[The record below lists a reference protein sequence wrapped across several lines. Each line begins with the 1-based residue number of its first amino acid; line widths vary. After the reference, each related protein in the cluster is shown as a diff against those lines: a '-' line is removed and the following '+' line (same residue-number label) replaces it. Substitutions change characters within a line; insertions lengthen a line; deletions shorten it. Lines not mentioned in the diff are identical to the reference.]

1 MVKSRLNRLTAM
13 LLSVIMI
20 LSSFS
25 TLTSTQ
31 AEAASK
37 EITVKLTDTNIRW
50 AKTVTFYEPYSQKN
64 WTHWQNQS
72 RHTMRI
78 AETNTVAYCIQPGTY
93 MYDWNVGSVPTLS
106 TNYPDAWKS
115 LSEDQQDAIKLAMY
129 FGFPN
134 KNIALSGT
142 AEEQE
147 VATQLIIW
155 EFICGYRDEINYR
168 LTDYRFIKAMCD
180 NDYSQNQGVYQ
191 AYKQIEQAMLDYEK
205 IMSFTSDSQIE
216 AVTYTLKWD
225 GTKYA
230 VTLTDTNNVLDKYT
244 LSCSNSDVTLSK
256 SGNKLTISTVNPLN
270 SAVMVR
276 AKTTVSSESN
286 NMIVYGHYNSEIQA
300 VIDQATA
307 DKPDPVFGYL
317 KINTEAAGSL
327 KVIKEYQDW
336 QDNSVNSGIEYFVL
350 NNTKF
355 KIMTSAGKYIQ
366 ATYPG
371 GGTKY
376 SYKGLAAS
384 ASDGTVFT
392 PKSLNGSFFFE
403 VDKLPVGTYTVI
415 EQKNDNSGYYVQGSD
430 NVNVSVTANGTKT
443 VTFQNRPSQL
453 VINKSF
459 VQFNAVTNDDYK
471 KITMQISQK
480 NASGESSNINF
491 ICIDET
497 NNVYRYVYYPNDTV
511 YRGLTVTSE
520 LKFDNPKVHNITV
533 IGLPITD
540 GNDFYYQYTVSEVN
554 NANLSKRYTYNNFTR
569 TFETNNN
576 QSGTI
581 TNTEKSIGY
590 IEIEKD
596 FKVEN
601 TDGTRTDF
609 AGNEKLSV
617 KDAYADISF
626 TVKNSQGKYL
636 KANYTGPNYVYTGL
650 TSSASEATKFS
661 FIGDYRKVRI
671 NSLPFGTYTITEI
684 SGSKVKGQGF
694 RVQGGSTKT
703 VTTSYDVPND
713 TVNGGYVKFTNI
725 KQQFVGLRIYKTFVD
740 NNDESIDVSNKI
752 YSQVEFSLYDS
763 AGKLVQVTLNN
774 TNAGAYGVFKE
785 GFGSPKTVM
794 QLGTDTKS
802 ITVTGLQS
810 GQKYTVKE
818 RIFDSLKNICI
829 CKSSFT
835 VEGDTENTVVFA
847 DADSVEQS
855 NTVTMP
861 TGENSVASVY
871 FTNTY
876 KTTELEIYKESD
888 DDLVE
893 RKFAVTTVNYDL
905 YPETNP
911 LYVTTEKIT
920 GIDGKTRGMAVCKDL
935 PLAYYDSE
943 TDSIVKIQYKIE
955 EVETPDYYEIPKAQT
970 VIPMDGQKSVTFKNV
985 LKKGKI
991 KVIKKAKVNGSDE
1004 IIALEGV
1011 EFKLQN
1017 SLNNKVLTGITDK
1030 NGEILFEN
1038 LPVAVG
1044 VKDIDGNE
1052 TIKHIKYTVTELAG
1066 EKNKQYVLSEK
1077 QTLTLAYLPD
1087 EVVSQKS

>member
-1 MVKSRLNRLTAM
+1 M
-13 LLSVIMI
+13 
-20 LSSFS
+20 
-25 TLTSTQ
+25 
-31 AEAASK
+31 
-37 EITVKLTDTNIRW
+37 
-50 AKTVTFYEPYSQKN
+50 
-64 WTHWQNQS
+64 
-72 RHTMRI
+72 
-78 AETNTVAYCIQPGTY
+78 
-93 MYDWNVGSVPTLS
+93 
-106 TNYPDAWKS
+106 
-115 LSEDQQDAIKLAMY
+115 
-129 FGFPN
+129 
-134 KNIALSGT
+134 
-142 AEEQE
+142 
-147 VATQLIIW
+147 
-155 EFICGYRDEINYR
+155 
-168 LTDYRFIKAMCD
+168 
-180 NDYSQNQGVYQ
+180 
-191 AYKQIEQAMLDYEK
+191 
-205 IMSFTSDSQIE
+205 
-216 AVTYTLKWD
+216 
-225 GTKYA
+225 
-230 VTLTDTNNVLDKYT
+230 
-244 LSCSNSDVTLSK
+244 
-256 SGNKLTISTVNPLN
+256 
-270 SAVMVR
+270 
-276 AKTTVSSESN
+276 
-286 NMIVYGHYNSEIQA
+286 
-300 VIDQATA
+300 
-307 DKPDPVFGYL
+307 
-317 KINTEAAGSL
+317 
-327 KVIKEYQDW
+327 
-336 QDNSVNSGIEYFVL
+336 
-350 NNTKF
+350 
-355 KIMTSAGKYIQ
+355 
-366 ATYPG
+366 
-371 GGTKY
+371 
-376 SYKGLAAS
+376 
-384 ASDGTVFT
+384 
-392 PKSLNGSFFFE
+392 
-403 VDKLPVGTYTVI
+403 
-415 EQKNDNSGYYVQGSD
+415 
-430 NVNVSVTANGTKT
+430 
-443 VTFQNRPSQL
+443 
-453 VINKSF
+453 
-459 VQFNAVTNDDYK
+459 
-471 KITMQISQK
+471 
-480 NASGESSNINF
+480 
-491 ICIDET
+491 
-497 NNVYRYVYYPNDTV
+497 
-511 YRGLTVTSE
+511 
-520 LKFDNPKVHNITV
+520 
-533 IGLPITD
+533 
-540 GNDFYYQYTVSEVN
+540 
-554 NANLSKRYTYNNFTR
+554 SKRYTYNNFTR
-569 TFETNNN
+569 TFETSNN

-636 KANYTGPNYVYTGL
+636 KANYTGPNYVYSGV
-650 TSSASEATKFS
+650 TSSASEATKFA

-671 NSLPFGTYTITEI
+671 NSLPFGTYTVTEI

-785 GFGSPKTVM
+785 GSGSPKTVM

-835 VEGDTENTVVFA
+835 VEGDTENAVVFA
-847 DADSVEQS
+847 NADSIEQS

-920 GIDGKTRGMAVCKDL
+920 GTDGKTRGMAICKDL

-991 KVIKKAKVNGSDE
+991 KIVKKAKVNGSDE

-1052 TIKHIKYTVTELAG
+1052 TIKHIRYTVTELAG

-1087 EVVSQKS
+1087 EANRIKTVKVINTPITGNVYLEKADEISKEMLSGAEFTLYNDTNENGKFDESDTLATGYIISVDESGNTIYTPSNTQHSH

>member
-1 MVKSRLNRLTAM
+1 MVKNRLNRFTAM

-25 TLTSTQ
+25 ALTSTQ

-106 TNYPDAWKS
+106 TNYPDAWNQLSKDTKS
-115 LSEDQQDAIKLAMY
+115 AIKLAMY

-147 VATQLIIW
+147 IATQLIIW
-155 EFICGYRDEINYR
+155 EFICGYRDTVNYNII
-168 LTDYRFIKAMCD
+168 DQRFIKAMCD
-180 NDYSQNQGVYQ
+180 SDYSQNKGVYQ
-191 AYKQIEQAMLDYEK
+191 AYKQIEKAILDYDK
-205 IMSFTSDSQIE
+205 IISFFVINQNNAS
-216 AVTYTLKWD
+216 TYTLKWD
-225 GTKYA
+225 GTKYT

-430 NVNVSVTANGTKT
+430 NVNVSVTANSTKT

-471 KITMQISQK
+471 KISMQISQK
-480 NASGESSNINF
+480 NVSGESSNINF

-520 LKFDNPKVHNITV
+520 LKFANPKVHNITV

-554 NANLSKRYTYNNFTR
+554 NTNLSKRYTYNNFTR
-569 TFETNNN
+569 AFESSNN

-617 KDAYADISF
+617 KDSYADISF
-626 TVKNSQGKYL
+626 TVKNSQGKYI

-650 TSSASEATKFS
+650 TNSASEATKFA

-671 NSLPFGTYTITEI
+671 NNLPFGTYSITEI
-684 SGSKVKGQGF
+684 SGGKVKGQGF

-703 VTTSYDVPND
+703 VTTSYDVPNN
-713 TVNGGYVKFTNI
+713 TVNGGYIRFTNI

-752 YSQVEFSLYDS
+752 YNQVEFSLYDS

-835 VEGDTENTVVFA
+835 VEGDTENAVVFA
-847 DADSVEQS
+847 DTDSIEQS

-876 KTTELEIYKESD
+876 KTTEVEIYTISF
-888 DDLVE
+888 L
-893 RKFAVTTVNYDL
+893 
-905 YPETNP
+905 
-911 LYVTTEKIT
+911 
-920 GIDGKTRGMAVCKDL
+920 
-935 PLAYYDSE
+935 
-943 TDSIVKIQYKIE
+943 
-955 EVETPDYYEIPKAQT
+955 
-970 VIPMDGQKSVTFKNV
+970 
-985 LKKGKI
+985 
-991 KVIKKAKVNGSDE
+991 NGR
-1004 IIALEGV
+1004 
-1011 EFKLQN
+1011 
-1017 SLNNKVLTGITDK
+1017 
-1030 NGEILFEN
+1030 
-1038 LPVAVG
+1038 
-1044 VKDIDGNE
+1044 
-1052 TIKHIKYTVTELAG
+1052 
-1066 EKNKQYVLSEK
+1066 
-1077 QTLTLAYLPD
+1077 
-1087 EVVSQKS
+1087 